1 MLAECWFAAT
11 KAVAKKFVK
20 FLAHPPRPM
29 EEFRLV
35 LAGLQGKVYLIE
47 VKNIHLSGS
56 EYPFQGYLTAKHG

>member
-1 MLAECWFAAT
+1 MTDTVRNSRQVLKNGDT
-11 KAVAKKFVK
+11 
-20 FLAHPPRPM
+20 

-56 EYPFQGYLTAKHG
+56 EYPFQGYLTTNHG